1 MEVAPT
7 RARIDSVVGWLNWG
21 IRGQNAAD
29 LTLNYRVEV

>member
-1 MEVAPT
+1 VAPADRGDDYT
-7 RARIDSVVGWLNWG
+7 IIEISWG